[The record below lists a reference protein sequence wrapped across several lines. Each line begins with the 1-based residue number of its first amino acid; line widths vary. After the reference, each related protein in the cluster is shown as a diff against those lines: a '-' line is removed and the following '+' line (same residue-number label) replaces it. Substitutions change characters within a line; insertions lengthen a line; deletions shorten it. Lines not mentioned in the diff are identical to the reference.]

1 MGQVCITETSWI
13 HEEWSLDEWNDDLSC
28 DGWHEDCDQMFC
40 TSVSSLSFDSSE
52 RVNTKQHTPSEF

>member
-28 DGWHEDCDQMFC
+28 DGWHEDWRPDVLYICKLI
-40 TSVSSLSFDSSE
+40 V
-52 RVNTKQHTPSEF
+52 V